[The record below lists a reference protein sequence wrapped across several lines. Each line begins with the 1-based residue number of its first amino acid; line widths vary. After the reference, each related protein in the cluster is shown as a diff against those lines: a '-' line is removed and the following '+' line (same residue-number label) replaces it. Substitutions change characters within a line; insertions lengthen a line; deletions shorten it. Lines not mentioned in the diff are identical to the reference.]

1 MSELLK
7 QTHYVMRSQNGPMLF
22 VDDKDLA
29 ELLLSKANVKF
40 KQDIKPEI
48 YETKGIDHRRTFN

>member
-7 QTHYVMRSQNGPMLF
+7 QTYYVMRSQKGPVLF

-29 ELLLSKANVKF
+29 ELLLSKANPRF
-40 KQDIKPEI
+40 KQDLKLETH
-48 YETKGIDHRRTFN
+48 ETK

>member
-1 MSELLK
+1 P
-7 QTHYVMRSQNGPMLF
+7 VLF